1 MQLLMPC
8 MSASRPS
15 PMVPW
20 PPGSLGPSGLDLDGN
35 DERGISPTLPHV
47 SSDLTSGCACACRC
61 VWPAAVTHK
70 VLVPYLYPYLQYK
83 TSQGGNCLDGVPR
96 HPINRPRADCFDWFR
111 RISIWIG
118 NIISSTNQYQSRAS
132 PETISVAALHH
143 CITISIFSAEMLFF
157 YLTSSLLL
165 PLP

>member
-1 MQLLMPC
+1 VQLLMPC

-111 RISIWIG
+111 RIPSRSAILFHQQI
-118 NIISSTNQYQSRAS
+118 NINRELPLRRSRLQPSTTAS
-132 PETISVAALHH
+132 PSP
-143 CITISIFSAEMLFF
+143 
-157 YLTSSLLL
+157 SSLLRCCSST
-165 PLP
+165 